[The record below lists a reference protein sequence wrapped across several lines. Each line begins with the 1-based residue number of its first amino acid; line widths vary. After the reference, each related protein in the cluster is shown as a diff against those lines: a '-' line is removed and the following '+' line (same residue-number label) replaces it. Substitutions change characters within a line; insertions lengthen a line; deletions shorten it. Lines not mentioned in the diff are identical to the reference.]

1 MTVAWRDLIL
11 GIGGAVLVVGL
22 ALAVRLSGG
31 DGGPAEVVTAENPLV
46 IEAPSLRVA
55 VGRDTSVIFGPTVF
69 VYVGTGTADG
79 EPPRGFLETAEA
91 FSADFAQAQEGLA
104 ALGVRVVSVEAPP
117 VALGVPSEV
126 DAAAGP
132 PIPPVGVGLLLA
144 DGRGRIKRLDRLA
157 DGATLVCAAA
167 ATFRLRPPPSFDGAC
182 PP

>member
-1 MTVAWRDLIL
+1 MTVTWRDLIL

-46 IEAPSLRVA
+46 IEPPSLRVA
-55 VGRDTSVIFGPTVF
+55 AGRDTTVIFGPTVF
-69 VYVGTGTADG
+69 VFVGAGTADG

-91 FSADFAQAQEGLA
+91 FSAALAQAQDGLA
-104 ALGVRVVSVEAPP
+104 AMGVKVVSVEAPP
-117 VALGVPSEV
+117 VALGVPPEV
-126 DAAAGP
+126 GASAGP
-132 PIPPVGVGLLLA
+132 PIPTLGVGILLA
-144 DGRGRIKRLDRLA
+144 DGRGRIKMLDRLA
-157 DGATLVCAAA
+157 DGATLVCEAA